1 MGYQVEEKNIRDY
14 RNYLVREER
23 EKGTIQ
29 KYMRDIH
36 AFLKWL
42 GKQDVSKEL
51 VLKWKEALC
60 KKEYAAST
68 VNSMLSAVNGFFQF
82 MGWTELKLKFLKIQ
96 NRTFRDQEKDLCRR
110 EYERLLS
117 AARQQGK
124 ERLSLLMETI
134 CGTGIRVSEVKNITM
149 EAVKKGRAEISMKGK
164 NRIILI
170 SNKLQRKLLLYAKKQ
185 KIVSGAIFLTE
196 KGNILSRQQIWQEM
210 KDLCKEA
217 GVERSKV
224 FPHNLRHLFAT
235 VFYAACKDIV
245 KLADVLGHS
254 SIETTRI
261 YLISTGEEHMKQL
274 DGLGLVQ

>member
-60 KKEYAAST
+60 EKEYAAST

-134 CGTGIRVSEVKNITM
+134 CGTGIRVSEVKNITL

-274 DGLGLVQ
+274 DGLELVQ

>member
-1 MGYQVEEKNIRDY
+1 MSYQMSEKDIRDY
-14 RNYLVREER
+14 RECLVSEER
-23 EKGTIQ
+23 ENGTIQ
-29 KYMRDIH
+29 KYMRDIR
-36 AFLKWL
+36 AFSEWVGEKN
-42 GKQDVSKEL
+42 VSKEL
-51 VLKWKEALC
+51 VLKWKEELC
-60 KKEYAAST
+60 QKEYAAST
-68 VNSMLSAVNGFFQF
+68 INSMLSAVNGFFRF
-82 MGWTELKLKFLKIQ
+82 MGWEELKLKFLKIQ
-96 NRTFRDQEKDLCRR
+96 NRTFRDQEKDLCKS

-124 ERLSLLMETI
+124 ERLWLLMETI
-134 CGTGIRVSEVKNITM
+134 CGTGIRVSEVKNITA

-170 SNKLQRKLLLYAKKQ
+170 SNKLRKKLLSYAKKQ
-185 KIVSGAIFLTE
+185 KIVSGAIFLNG
-196 KGNILSRQQIWQEM
+196 KGNVLSRQQIWQEM
-210 KDLCKEA
+210 KNLCKEA

-274 DGLGLVQ
+274 DRLGLVQ

>member
-1 MGYQVEEKNIRDY
+1 MSYQVEEKNISDY

-36 AFLKWL
+36 VFLKWL
-42 GKQDVSKEL
+42 GKQDLSKEL

-60 KKEYAAST
+60 EKEYAAST

-82 MGWTELKLKFLKIQ
+82 MGWTELRLKFLKIQ

-134 CGTGIRVSEVKNITM
+134 CGTGIRVSEVKNITL

-185 KIVSGAIFLTE
+185 KIVSGAIFLTK
-196 KGNILSRQQIWQEM
+196 KGNMWSHEFF
-210 KDLCKEA
+210 
-217 GVERSKV
+217 G
-224 FPHNLRHLFAT
+224 
-235 VFYAACKDIV
+235 FY
-245 KLADVLGHS
+245 
-254 SIETTRI
+254 R
-261 YLISTGEEHMKQL
+261 
-274 DGLGLVQ
+274 

>member
-1 MGYQVEEKNIRDY
+1 MSYQIIDRNISGYRK
-14 RNYLVREER
+14 YLVSEER
-23 EKGTIQ
+23 ESSTIQ
-29 KYMRDIH
+29 KYMRDILV
-36 AFLKWL
+36 FSEWVGEKN
-42 GKQDVSKEL
+42 VSRDL
-51 VLKWKEALC
+51 VLKWKEELC
-60 KKEYAAST
+60 QKEYAAST
-68 VNSMLSAVNGFFQF
+68 INSMLSAVNGFFRF
-82 MGWTELKLKFLKIQ
+82 MGWTELKMKFIKRQ
-96 NRTFRDQEKDLCRR
+96 NRIFRDQEKDLCRR

-117 AARQQGK
+117 AARKQGK

-134 CGTGIRVSEVKNITM
+134 CGTGIRVSEVKNITA

-170 SNKLQRKLLLYAKKQ
+170 SNRLQKKLLFYAKKH

-196 KGNILSRQQIWQEM
+196 KGNVLSRQQIWQEM
-210 KDLCKEA
+210 KNLCKEA
-217 GVERSKV
+217 GIESSKV

-261 YLISTGEEHMKQL
+261 YLISTGEEHMRQL
-274 DGLGLVQ
+274 DKLGLVQ